1 MNSQEVANALF
12 KALERAEADGNI
24 AEVNRLFRSEEAK
37 SLIRATKNLTDWQEA
52 IKKAEVDGDTAKVI
66 ALLRSKTVELPQRIR
81 DALAELLER
90 RQLVRRKGAQRVP
103 IFEMRAE
110 HKFKI
115 AAENVGKRMK
125 EGIAD
130 LGRLDPNILQ
140 ELKAKMDE
148 LLIGIDE
155 NKGPIYDRKLYGIM
169 VQHALENKRNI
180 SVEEAIEDE
189 VAYWPGMT
197 AKKLQNYLK
206 GKTGFSRTRK

>member
-24 AEVNRLFRSEEAK
+24 AEVNRLLRSEEAK
-37 SLIRATKNLTDWQEA
+37 SLIRAAKNLTDWQEA

-66 ALLRSKTVELPQRIR
+66 ALLRSKRVELPQRIR

-115 AAENVGKRMK
+115 AA
-125 EGIAD
+125 
-130 LGRLDPNILQ
+130 
-140 ELKAKMDE
+140 
-148 LLIGIDE
+148 
-155 NKGPIYDRKLYGIM
+155 
-169 VQHALENKRNI
+169 
-180 SVEEAIEDE
+180 
-189 VAYWPGMT
+189 
-197 AKKLQNYLK
+197 
-206 GKTGFSRTRK
+206 